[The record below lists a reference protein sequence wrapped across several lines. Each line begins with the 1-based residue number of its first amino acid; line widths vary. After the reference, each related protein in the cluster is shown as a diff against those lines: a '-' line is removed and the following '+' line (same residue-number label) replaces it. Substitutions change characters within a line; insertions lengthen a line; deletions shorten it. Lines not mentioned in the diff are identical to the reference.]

1 MSTHNLNSIVLELN
15 AGNDLKIGNNG
26 DFATVFALHN
36 PYAPEGVKVEAIP
49 ISVLF
54 PKYLVPY
61 AKTVIRTGSH
71 FTVQGTL
78 TYRTGEDSKGYY
90 SIRATQ
96 LTPIHV
102 PEDEDAAD
110 AAAGDSAAGDAG
122 SDGKSVK
129 RSSKH
134 HTKS

>member
-71 FTVQGTL
+71 FTVLGTL

-110 AAAGDSAAGDAG
+110 AAAGEAG
-122 SDGKSVK
+122 SDEKNPK

-134 HTKS
+134 RTKS